1 MITFKDYSSY
11 LQDNPK
17 GYWFKRKLYGWGWTP
32 VTWQGWLVVL
42 GLMLI
47 IIWTAHRLV
56 ATNNPFE
63 YLVTLIFAVLG
74 VIVIGYWKGESPRW
88 QWGLKN
94 KKTAQGSSEKRLEKK
109 S

>member
-1 MITFKDYSSY
+1 MDAS
-11 LQDNPK
+11 NVA
-17 GYWFKRKLYGWGWTP
+17 G
-32 VTWQGWLVVL
+32 VVGSL
-42 GLMLI
+42 RVDAYH
-47 IIWTAHRLV
+47 IWTAHRLV
-56 ATNNPFE
+56 ASNNPFE